1 MNYFWTECP
10 KCGCHVTIQ
19 YVEHP
24 ERLVG
29 SLRRW
34 SKDRTINDGRLL
46 EIPRAELSADGSFR
60 TVCVCGGPIAVAAA
74 SIQRAPTERPAV

>member
-1 MNYFWTECP
+1 MNYYWSRCP
-10 KCGCHVTIQ
+10 KCACEITVQ

-24 ERLVG
+24 DRLVG

-34 SKDRTINDGRLL
+34 SSDRTVNDGRLVQVSSG
-46 EIPRAELSADGSFR
+46 ELSPDGSFA

-74 SIQRAPTERPAV
+74 SVQRATTERPAV